1 MLCKW
6 GGVEF
11 VNLDA
16 NVSVAI
22 NYEIARGK
30 GGGGQNW
37 PNSRS
42 LRNPSAQAAKQL
54 SNVLMNRR
62 TDASNRYI
70 NLAEQQPQQLLCN
83 LSDLESL
90 TNCTAAATIMCVV
103 NHSIYIKYIY
113 IHVYIVCVFNLGISL
128 ASFRKSPKT
137 SWPPDFEIPLRK
149 QLADKAGSQSR
160 DSPAQQ
166 TIQ

>member
-1 MLCKW
+1 MRRTDRTAALC
-6 GGVEF
+6 V
-11 VNLDA
+11 
-16 NVSVAI
+16 I
-22 NYEIARGK
+22 
-30 GGGGQNW
+30 
-37 PNSRS
+37 
-42 LRNPSAQAAKQL
+42 QAAKQL

-70 NLAEQQPQQLLCN
+70 NLAEQQPQLLCN

-103 NHSIYIKYIY
+103 YYSIYICVYY
-113 IHVYIVCVFNLGISL
+113 VYICVFNLGISL

-137 SWPPDFEIPLRK
+137 SWPLDFEIPLRK
-149 QLADKAGSQSR
+149 QLADKAGSPLGRRVGQLR